1 MSPIRN
7 TLVLT
12 KKGCTRLSQQDR
24 QCKCIKI
31 EYESTYSDSTGHV
44 KFDLYPSFKVTAAI
58 GKLKWAVEDLSE
70 QYKAIHMHYLSFQI

>member
-12 KKGCTRLSQQDR
+12 KKGCTRLSEQDR

-31 EYESTYSDSTGHV
+31 EYESTYSNSTGHV
-44 KFDLYPSFKVTAAI
+44 KFDLYLSFKVTAVI
-58 GKLKWAVEDLSE
+58 GQLRWAVEGYPS
-70 QYKAIHMHYLSFQI
+70 